1 MKGKLMG
8 DGLLV
13 LLTGDEFFG
22 KVVEADTSWRC
33 EEREKE
39 QRRGLHQER
48 TEALYE
54 WKLKM
59 EARTKA
65 IQERRNAWEQ
75 EKIDW
80 TAD

>member
-13 LLTGDEFFG
+13 LLTGDEFFD
-22 KVVEADTSWRC
+22 KVVEADASWRC
-33 EEREKE
+33 EESEKE
-39 QRRGLHQER
+39 RRRGLHQKR
-48 TEALYE
+48 TEALHE

-59 EARTKA
+59 EVRTKA
-65 IQERRNAWEQ
+65 IQERRDAWDQ